1 MEGNMHITR
10 RTAALLMAVVLV
22 VVAVVVTLTVV
33 VHRSSTTSDTARSAT
48 TTVTVQG
55 GGSIQVQGATL
66 RIPPGA
72 VTGNGQLTART
83 EQASAAIT
91 RPAGVTPAQRLS
103 LASQPVSFTLFGA
116 RLVRPATL
124 TLTVRPSALP
134 QGSPVAARTDAV
146 WLSYYNTQIQK
157 WQPVPSRYDPSTHTV
172 TAQISHLSL
181 WAPLTWDWTAIGLS
195 LRQAFSA
202 LGSGQPS
209 PPNCPAVSGVSVS
222 EAGGQDPPLIGCP
235 IESTP
240 NILTVTITNHRAYAM
255 VLRSPA
261 DATAGP
267 PDYKGFEDY
276 VRNLQAV
283 TKALGGS
290 YLAPT
295 ASLSYRIPLNGLADV
310 FSAAPSWKTY
320 VLDLAV
326 PVATGL
332 FDTVT
337 LGYANCILNNVT
349 TTEPSLADAPGLVTE
364 CIPGLAEA
372 TAIGSFYEHDIA
384 PLLNYVQDFLQVYD
398 LAHDAIL
405 RVHGGVQITRP
416 NPTLALYLHNGYTLG
431 ALYKYPN
438 FPSAFALDNHDYLSG
453 MTWTQIS
460 ASGASATATLN
471 VDTCNP
477 DCASGTYTTYQV
489 KMVASDPEEC
499 SVAVYP
505 QYSDQSQT
513 VQAYVFTNVAILAV
527 NTSPPSAYIGELPL
541 YPLHC

>member
-1 MEGNMHITR
+1 MHITR
-10 RTAALLMAVVLV
+10 RTAVLLVALVLV
-22 VVAVVVTLTVV
+22 VAAVVVTLTVV
-33 VHRSSTTSDTARSAT
+33 VTRSSTTSGTAGSAS

-55 GGSIQVQGATL
+55 GGSIRVEGATL
-66 RIPPGA
+66 RIPAGA
-72 VTGNGQLTART
+72 VTGNGQLTAHT

-91 RPAGVTPAQRLS
+91 SPAGLTPALRLS
-103 LASQPVSFTLFGA
+103 VASPPVSFTLSGA
-116 RLVRPATL
+116 RLVRPAIL

-134 QGSPVAARTDAV
+134 QNSPVAAQTDAV
-146 WLSYYNTQIQK
+146 WASYYDTQVQR
-157 WQPVPSRYDPSTHTV
+157 WQPVASRYDPSTHTV
-172 TAQISHLSL
+172 TTQISHLSL
-181 WAPLTWDWTAIGLS
+181 WAPLTWDWPAIGQS

-209 PPNCPAVSGVSVS
+209 PPNCPPVSGVSVS

-235 IESTP
+235 AESTP
-240 NILTVTITNHRAYAM
+240 NALTVTITNHRAYAM
-255 VLRSPA
+255 VLQPPA

-267 PDYKGFEDY
+267 ADYQGFEDY

-295 ASLSYRIPLNGLADV
+295 GSLSYTIPLNGPADA
-310 FSAAPSWKTY
+310 FTAGPSWKTY

-337 LGYANCILNNVT
+337 IGYANCILDNVT
-349 TTEPSLADAPGLVTE
+349 TTEPSMADAPGLVTE

-372 TAIGSFYEHDIA
+372 TAVGRFYEHDIE

-405 RVHGGVQITRP
+405 QVHGEVQLTRP

-438 FPSAFALDNHDYLSG
+438 FPSTFALDNHDYLSG

-477 DCASGTYTTYQV
+477 DCAAGIYMTYQV

-499 SVAVYP
+499 AVAVYP
-505 QYSDQSQT
+505 QYSDQPQT
-513 VQAYVFTNVAILAV
+513 MQAYVFTNVAILAV
-527 NTSPPSAYIGELPL
+527 NSPPPSAYIGELPL
-541 YPLHC
+541 YPLQC